1 MDSDV
6 SEESAAFIDKVEFA
20 TLKMEAAGS
29 SHMFVPNHEA
39 VKCHIPE
46 DCNLVV
52 LIFSY
57 SL

>member
-1 MDSDV
+1 MESDV
-6 SEESAAFIDKVEFA
+6 SEESAASVYEVECA
-20 TLKMEAAGS
+20 TLKMEAAGFS
-29 SHMFVPNHEA
+29 QMLVPIDEA
-39 VKCHIPE
+39 MKYHIPE

>member
-1 MDSDV
+1 MDIDV
-6 SEESAAFIDKVEFA
+6 SEESAASVYEVECA

-29 SHMFVPNHEA
+29 TQMLVPIHEA
-39 VKCHIPE
+39 MKYHIPE
-46 DCNLVV
+46 DYNLIV